1 MCFAG
6 VHKISSLRAGPST
19 DSDLASYLASQIR
32 WITVN
37 SNGVS
42 REAAILDTVIRDVLT
57 NRELA
62 SMREFYGCTQNTPVR
77 YDHFPPGYE
86 PSIPNYQFEPLS
98 STNLGSGP
106 KFTISCGGIWTDQ
119 PIPNEIKEDFRM
131 LQPFAPERGAL
142 LSIYGSGGA
151 TTNGNTIRAVMG
163 ACMIGYEIRPA
174 TNGWEAGLFGYIDP

>member
-1 MCFAG
+1 M
-6 VHKISSLRAGPST
+6 
-19 DSDLASYLASQIR
+19 
-32 WITVN
+32 
-37 SNGVS
+37 
-42 REAAILDTVIRDVLT
+42 AARKTRRCGTIIFLLGT
-57 NRELA
+57 NRVF
-62 SMREFYGCTQNTPVR
+62 RTIN
-77 YDHFPPGYE
+77 
-86 PSIPNYQFEPLS
+86 LS
-98 STNLGSGP
+98 LYP
-106 KFTISCGGIWTDQ
+106 RLIWTDQ